1 MSQRGYAHT
10 LIGDGSVRAEDRLL
24 GIERLVLGEDSA
36 GNVEARHHVILR
48 ESEAQALGVVVDQL
62 NLLEL
67 EANPALVTAGE
78 GLLDL
83 AGGELLGHLLDVGL
97 GLLGGT
103 GAGEEVGAGTGDTNS
118 GGTEEEGAAAAAG
131 GGLGGIRA
139 AGLERL

>member
-1 MSQRGYAHT
+1 MLT
-10 LIGDGSVRAEDRLL
+10 LVADGSVRAEDSLL

-62 NLLEL
+62 DLLEL
-67 EANPALVTAGE
+67 EANPALVAADK

-83 AGGELLGHLLDVGL
+83 AGGELLGHLLDAGL
-97 GLLGGT
+97 SLLGGT
-103 GAGEEVGAGTGDTNS
+103 RAGEEVGAGTGNTNS
-118 GGTEEEGAAAAAG
+118 GGTEEDGAAAATL
-131 GGLGGIRA
+131 GGLGRIGA